1 MRLADGSVNEVV
13 LEQSLRHHLKGKVP
27 DDLRISVRQSIDR
40 DETHVMLTLNVYASH
55 AISGLT
61 ASRMSKAQF
70 INYAENGLR
79 GSMMEMAKLLSD
91 TAEQLREAAR

>member
-13 LEQSLRHHLKGKVP
+13 LEQSLRHYLKGNVP
-27 DDLRISVRQSIDR
+27 DDLRISVRQSMDR
-40 DETHVMLTLNVYASH
+40 DETQVMLTLNVYASY